1 MSSWDR
7 ARYIPWSRIPSVSAD
22 EYERDKEAVYKSL
35 NWEASQEMKL
45 KEKAVK
51 GEGFVP
57 PEVKEKKGFFDSKVA
72 FTTPDFLRSV
82 AFGAT
87 IGSISGAMFG
97 FMDGIRTAQE
107 SSVLKKAS
115 NETKGKFIFQ
125 GTGRS
130 SAVFGIFFAGF
141 HSLRYGIR
149 VACDPGV
156 VLEMVGSG
164 ALSIG
169 ALFSRPQFRPFIP
182 YAGILIGMDAFST
195 YMKEEL

>member
-7 ARYIPWSRIPSVSAD
+7 ARYIPWTRISQVSAD

-35 NWEASQEMKL
+35 NWEASQENKQ
-45 KEKAVK
+45 KEQLVK

-57 PEVKEKKGFFDSKVA
+57 PEIKEKKGFFDSKVP
-72 FTTPDFLRSV
+72 FTTPDLLRSV

-130 SAVFGIFFAGF
+130 SVVFGAFFSGY
-141 HSLRYGIR
+141 HTLRYGIR

-156 VLEMVGSG
+156 VWEMFG
-164 ALSIG
+164 AGTISLST
-169 ALFSRPQFRPFIP
+169 LFFRPQLRPFLP
-182 YAGILIGMDAFST
+182 YGGILIGMDAFST